1 MADVN
6 SYSPAPA
13 KDAKQL
19 KKEKKEQE
27 RLQKEKEKQEKK
39 LEKERKKRE
48 ENERKQREREAKKK
62 QSNQQA
68 NGAATTDGKSPTTTS
83 KEASPPQSPPGADAA
98 AETAATTTNGA
109 KQQSP
114 PDCWPEKV
122 KVAEPPGQISGFGE
136 PIAIIFDATQAGK
149 GSMSASCTGTSVGS
163 VPVSIS
169 EPWSGICNVHFT
181 PNAADVYTLS
191 VKWGGTDIGGS
202 PFTINLSRLSAN
214 GSGSGAS
221 LPMQSSVEEKAVE
234 EVKQN
239 GKEEEQEVGEVSDD
253 PFEMAFQA
261 SRILGE
267 CHSYFTSFR
276 KKGKSSLF
284 FGIEAYLKYLH
295 NKFTSLHPT
304 EIFFPATCKLAKIK
318 CYIFCIIGLIL
329 GRGVFPVCP
338 LSEQH
343 S

>member
-1 MADVN
+1 MN

-68 NGAATTDGKSPTTTS
+68 NGATTTDGKSTTTAS

-98 AETAATTTNGA
+98 AETAATITNGE
-109 KQQSP
+109 KQQQSP

-181 PNAADVYTLS
+181 PNVADVYTLS
-191 VKWGGTDIGGS
+191 VKWGGTDIAGS

-221 LPMQSSVEEKAVE
+221 LPMQSSVEEKEVE

-267 CHSYFTSFR
+267 CYSYFTSFC
-276 KKGKSSLF
+276 KKGRN
-284 FGIEAYLKYLH
+284 LH
-295 NKFTSLHPT
+295 SFL
-304 EIFFPATCKLAKIK
+304 
-318 CYIFCIIGLIL
+318 GLRPI
-329 GRGVFPVCP
+329 
-338 LSEQH
+338 
-343 S
+343 